1 MKYKCNVVK
10 DLLPL
15 YVEDVTS
22 QDSNK
27 IIEEHLKECEECK
40 KHYEELKDG
49 SFIEELKE
57 EQVNEENPK
66 KTIKTIK
73 KKIIR
78 GKLFFALIS
87 AIVVIITLFSI
98 YSYMNNKIVPIQY
111 DNNISVIERNGNIY
125 AVLKNNTY
133 INAKSKSVEITN
145 EEGKTEKF
153 LYFYFSTTLWENTF
167 KPLSDYYTEYIL
179 IPSDKEKADKIYY
192 YVGDYTGLEE
202 KEDIENAT
210 LIWKK

>member
-1 MKYKCNVVK
+1 MKYKCNIVK

-40 KHYEELKDG
+40 KHYEKLKDG

-66 KTIKTIK
+66 KTMKTIK
-73 KKIIR
+73 KKIIL

-87 AIVVIITLFSI
+87 AIVVIITLFST

>member
-1 MKYKCNVVK
+1 MKYKCNIVK

-66 KTIKTIK
+66 KTMKTIK
-73 KKIIR
+73 KKIIL

-87 AIVVIITLFSI
+87 AIVVIITLFST

>member
-1 MKYKCNVVK
+1 MKYKCNIVK

-15 YVEDVTS
+15 YVEAVAS

-40 KHYEELKDG
+40 KHYEELKDA

-66 KTIKTIK
+66 KTMKTIK
-73 KKIIR
+73 KKIIL

-87 AIVVIITLFSI
+87 AIVVIITLFST

-111 DNNISVIERNGNIY
+111 DNNISIVERNGNIY

-153 LYFYFSTTLWENTF
+153 LYFYFSTTLWESTF

-179 IPSDKEKADKIYY
+179 IPSNKEKADKIYY
-192 YVGDYTGLEE
+192 YFGDYTDLEE

>member
-1 MKYKCNVVK
+1 MKYKCNIVK

-40 KHYEELKDG
+40 KHYEKLKDG

-66 KTIKTIK
+66 KTMKTIK
-73 KKIIR
+73 KKIIL

-87 AIVVIITLFSI
+87 AIVVIITLFST

-192 YVGDYTGLEE
+192 YVGDYTGLKE

>member
-1 MKYKCNVVK
+1 MKYKCNIVK

-66 KTIKTIK
+66 KTMKTIK
-73 KKIIR
+73 KKIIL

-87 AIVVIITLFSI
+87 AIVVIITLFST

-111 DNNISVIERNGNIY
+111 DNNISIVERNGNIY

-179 IPSDKEKADKIYY
+179 IPNDKEKADKIYY

>member
-1 MKYKCNVVK
+1 MKYKCNIVK

-57 EQVNEENPK
+57 EQVNEENTK
-66 KTIKTIK
+66 KTMKTIK
-73 KKIIR
+73 KKIIL

-87 AIVVIITLFSI
+87 AIVVIITLFST

-153 LYFYFSTTLWENTF
+153 LYFYFSTTLWENNF
-167 KPLSDYYTEYIL
+167 KPISDYYTEYIL
-179 IPSDKEKADKIYY
+179 IPRDKEKADKIYY

>member
-1 MKYKCNVVK
+1 MKYKCNIVK

-57 EQVNEENPK
+57 EQVNEENHK
-66 KTIKTIK
+66 KTMKTIK
-73 KKIIR
+73 KKIIL

-87 AIVVIITLFSI
+87 AIVVIITLFST

>member
-1 MKYKCNVVK
+1 MKYKCNIIK

-66 KTIKTIK
+66 KTMKTIK
-73 KKIIR
+73 KKIIL

-87 AIVVIITLFSI
+87 AIVVIITLFST

-153 LYFYFSTTLWENTF
+153 LYFYFSTTLWESTF

-192 YVGDYTGLEE
+192 YVGDYTDLEE
-202 KEDIENAT
+202 KENIENVT
-210 LIWKK
+210 IMWEK

>member
-1 MKYKCNVVK
+1 MKYKCNIVK

-66 KTIKTIK
+66 KTMKTIK
-73 KKIIR
+73 KKIIL

-87 AIVVIITLFSI
+87 AIVVIITLFST

-179 IPSDKEKADKIYY
+179 IPNDKEKADKIYY